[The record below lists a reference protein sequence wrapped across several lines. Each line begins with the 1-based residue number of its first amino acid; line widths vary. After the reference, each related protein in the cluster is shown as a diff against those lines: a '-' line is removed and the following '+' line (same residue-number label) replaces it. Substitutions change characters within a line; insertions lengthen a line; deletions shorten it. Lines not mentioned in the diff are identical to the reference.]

1 MTAARL
7 EFQLLGPLSVLCD
20 GEPVRLPQGR
30 PLSLLAYLLLHRNR
44 PVSAA
49 RLIDELWSGPPP
61 SSAPTML
68 HGYVSRLRRDLG
80 EGALQTSAD
89 GYVLAV
95 ADDQL
100 DATRFEAAL
109 DAGREA
115 LRAGEPATALR
126 RLATALAAWRGPAL
140 ADVADQQFARVDA
153 ERLDELRMAAEEG
166 RVEARLALGEHA
178 ELLGDLA
185 ALVERHPLRE
195 GLRAQLMLA
204 LYRSDRQLDALAV
217 YRDTRRRLSDEF
229 GIEPGPRLRE
239 LERRILQQDPALA
252 PAVVARPPAQ
262 ERNAPARRFALPFAV
277 MLVAGA
283 VAVGLV
289 LGRGGGH
296 ARGATGTPPHVGA
309 GSVAVVG
316 PGGVAAW
323 VRLGDDPAFLAAGR
337 AGGVTGVFAVG
348 LAERAVVPVSA
359 RGVRAGRPAS
369 LGVTPG
375 GMTVGAGS
383 VWVSDAGGS
392 QLIRVDPAYGSAD
405 PVRVAGDGPMGA
417 LAYGAGSLWVV
428 DFGLFTHPV
437 AQDGVARIDP
447 ASGRVQARVSV
458 WGAGPVAFGAGALWI
473 GRSGAVLRLDPRT
486 NRIDGSVRLA
496 GSVSGVVLGGGYVW
510 ARTGDTLWEIQ
521 PRGPSV
527 VRGFPIPAGSGQIAW
542 VDGSVWI
549 AGATALLE
557 LDPAT
562 GATRRHP
569 VDGGPVSLAAG
580 GGSTLFAGVGR
591 LPVAAAASAP
601 VIDLGG
607 TPTLDPAFAFDS
619 DSARVAHATCATLVT
634 YADGSGKLVPDAASS
649 LPAVADGGRVY
660 RFRIR
665 PGMRFAPPSGAPV
678 DAAAFASSLQRALS
692 PALGPN
698 ATLAQAPFLDDVVG
712 ARAYQAGH
720 APRVSGIRAVG
731 DVLSI
736 RLRRAAGD
744 LPARLAMPAFC
755 AVPPGTPATR
765 GGIATPVPM
774 AGPYYVARATASEVL
789 LRRNPGY
796 RGPRAGRSSVI
807 VLETNVEPDAGA
819 AAVLR
824 GRADFAENAGIRSLS
839 PLYAPGGPL
848 ADPRAAARR
857 GVRLFAGRTL
867 GIQFLDLNT
876 RRGLFHDP
884 RLRTAVNLAVD
895 RRALARAI
903 GAEPTG
909 AYLPPGVPG
918 ASEGGFPLR
927 PDLPRARAL
936 AGGGGR
942 AVVLTR
948 ELSSCP
954 QCGAALALLRGQLAR
969 IGVTLVV
976 KQTTEPA
983 LDVLRH
989 PRMRWD
995 IALDNW
1001 LFDYPDASDI
1011 APLLE
1016 RKVAGSQDSSGLDD
1030 PVVDRGFARAA
1041 RLAGAARAA
1050 AYRRVADRLA
1060 RHDVPWVVY
1069 ATIDEPYIAGA
1080 RLGCIAASPE
1090 LGLDLARLCFHEA
1103 G

>member
-1 MTAARL
+1 M
-7 EFQLLGPLSVLCD
+7 
-20 GEPVRLPQGR
+20 
-30 PLSLLAYLLLHRNR
+30 
-44 PVSAA
+44 
-49 RLIDELWSGPPP
+49 
-61 SSAPTML
+61 
-68 HGYVSRLRRDLG
+68 
-80 EGALQTSAD
+80 
-89 GYVLAV
+89 
-95 ADDQL
+95 
-100 DATRFEAAL
+100 
-109 DAGREA
+109 
-115 LRAGEPATALR
+115 
-126 RLATALAAWRGPAL
+126 
-140 ADVADQQFARVDA
+140 
-153 ERLDELRMAAEEG
+153 
-166 RVEARLALGEHA
+166 
-178 ELLGDLA
+178 
-185 ALVERHPLRE
+185 
-195 GLRAQLMLA
+195 
-204 LYRSDRQLDALAV
+204 
-217 YRDTRRRLSDEF
+217 
-229 GIEPGPRLRE
+229 
-239 LERRILQQDPALA
+239 
-252 PAVVARPPAQ
+252 
-262 ERNAPARRFALPFAV
+262 
-277 MLVAGA
+277 
-283 VAVGLV
+283 
-289 LGRGGGH
+289 
-296 ARGATGTPPHVGA
+296 
-309 GSVAVVG
+309 
-316 PGGVAAW
+316 
-323 VRLGDDPAFLAAGR
+323 
-337 AGGVTGVFAVG
+337 
-348 LAERAVVPVSA
+348 
-359 RGVRAGRPAS
+359 
-369 LGVTPG
+369 
-375 GMTVGAGS
+375 
-383 VWVSDAGGS
+383 
-392 QLIRVDPAYGSAD
+392 
-405 PVRVAGDGPMGA
+405 
-417 LAYGAGSLWVV
+417 
-428 DFGLFTHPV
+428 
-437 AQDGVARIDP
+437 
-447 ASGRVQARVSV
+447 
-458 WGAGPVAFGAGALWI
+458 
-473 GRSGAVLRLDPRT
+473 
-486 NRIDGSVRLA
+486 RLA

-510 ARTGDTLWEIQ
+510 ARTRDTLWEIQ

-527 VRGFPIPAGSGQIAW
+527 VRGFPIPAGPGQIAW

-580 GGSTLFAGVGR
+580 DGSTLFAGVGR

-607 TPTLDPAFAFDS
+607 APTLDPAFAFDP

-634 YADGSGKLVPDAASS
+634 YADGSGKLVLDAAAS
-649 LPAVADGGRVY
+649 LPAVTDGGRVY

-665 PGMRFAPPSGAPV
+665 PGMRFAPPSSAPV
-678 DAAAFASSLQRALS
+678 DAAAFAGSLQRALS

-698 ATLAQAPFLDDVVG
+698 STLAQAPFLDDVVG
-712 ARAYQAGH
+712 ARAYQAGR

-744 LPARLAMPAFC
+744 LPARLAMPRSARSR
-755 AVPPGTPATR
+755 AAPRRPAAELR
-765 GGIATPVPM
+765 RRCRWP
-774 AGPYYVARATASEVL
+774 ARTTWPAPTASEVL

-796 RGPRAGRSSVI
+796 RGPRPARLPGI
-807 VLETNVEPDAGA
+807 VLETNVEADAGA

-824 GRADFAENAGIRSLS
+824 GRADFAENGSIRSLS

-857 GVRLFAGRTL
+857 GARLFAGRTL

-876 RRGLFHDP
+876 RRGLFRDP

-976 KQTTEPA
+976 KQTTEPG

-995 IALDNW
+995 MALDNW

-1030 PVVDRGFARAA
+1030 PIVDRGFARAG

-1090 LGLDLARLCFHEA
+1090 LGLDLARLCFHET